1 MHNSRAGWPDS
12 LASMKAVVAG
22 ERGAWSSWVKASEGV
37 VWHASACVCARERAG
52 RGWGRGGVTL
62 LVVWVLRDA
71 NEVSRLAWINVAAY
85 CWSSV
90 AAEGGLAWLGCRQ
103 LLSPNDVVVV
113 VAVVLLSN
121 GTPQLAQ

>member
-1 MHNSRAGWPDS
+1 MGWW
-12 LASMKAVVAG
+12 
-22 ERGAWSSWVKASEGV
+22 R
-37 VWHASACVCARERAG
+37 
-52 RGWGRGGVTL
+52 WGSGGGVTL

-103 LLSPNDVVVV
+103 LLSPRDVVVV

-121 GTPQLAQ
+121 GKPQLAQ